1 MLAYHI
7 KKNFSMR
14 IGFVILMMLFTF
26 NSMAQGSARQ
36 NGDADVLIKDAEN
49 FETNLEEKPAL
60 EKYKEAFK
68 LEPSNITALNKCSE
82 LSARIGNREKAD
94 NIREAYYKN
103 AKNYA
108 AEALRLEPENGES
121 NCVMAIA
128 LGCMALDA
136 SNRQKID
143 AARDIKKYLDKA
155 ITNDPENFKAWHVL
169 GRWHYEMSGLNIFQ
183 RAAVRL
189 IFGGLPHSSLQEAIT
204 AYEKANQLKTF
215 AANTYEMAR
224 AYKRNDERD
233 KAISVIQSLL
243 NAPNQT
249 QDDEWYKE
257 QGRKL
262 LKEWE

>member
-1 MLAYHI
+1 MKIRL
-7 KKNFSMR
+7 
-14 IGFVILMMLFTF
+14 VILMMIFSL
-26 NSMAQGSARQ
+26 NSIAQGQSRQ
-36 NGDADVLIKDAEN
+36 NGDADVLIKDAER
-49 FETNLEEKPAL
+49 FEINLEEKTAL

-68 LEPSNITALNKCSE
+68 LQPSNITALNKCSE

-94 NIREAYYKN
+94 NIREVYYQN

-108 AEALRLEPENGES
+108 VEALRIQPENGES

-128 LGCMALDA
+128 LGCIALDA
-136 SNRQKID
+136 SNRQKVD
-143 AARDIKKYLDKA
+143 AARGIKKYLDKA
-155 ITNDPENFKAWHVL
+155 ITNDPANFKAWHVL
-169 GRWHYEMSGLNIFQ
+169 GRWHYEMSELNIFE
-183 RAAVRL
+183 RAAVRI

-215 AANTYEMAR
+215 AANSYEMAR
-224 AYKRNDERD
+224 AYKRNDETD
-233 KAISVIQSLL
+233 KAIAVIQSLI
-243 NAPNQT
+243 NTPNQT